1 MSTLLYI
8 KASPRGPRSHS
19 IAVADAF
26 LEAYQEKNTGDL
38 VATKNLFEESLP
50 AFDGPLLQAKYN
62 VIRGLTHD
70 QEQIRAW
77 QGVERFVDEL
87 KHCSKLVLA
96 VPMWNY
102 TVPYRLKQYIDL
114 IVQPGI
120 SFEADATGV
129 RGLIEDKPVFIA
141 YASGGQYPTGTA
153 ASALDFQRPY
163 LEAILRL
170 IGLKNI
176 SSVRVEGT
184 LAGEQT
190 VSERRNKAIAEAR
203 RMAETF

>member
-120 SFEADATGV
+120 SFVADATGV

-176 SSVRVEGT
+176 CSVRVEGT
-184 LAGEQT
+184 LAREET

>member
-26 LEAYQEKNTGDL
+26 LETYQEKNTGDL
-38 VATKNLFEESLP
+38 VATKNLFEEVLP

-77 QGVERFVDEL
+77 QGVERLVDEL

-141 YASGGQYPTGTA
+141 CASGGQYPEGTA
-153 ASALDFQRPY
+153 TSALDFQRPY

-176 SSVRVEGT
+176 CSVRVEGT
-184 LAGEQT
+184 LAREET